1 MCRLLVADD
10 DVQQLGIRKLLLEA
24 AGHEVAVADNA
35 PETCRLL
42 VELRP
47 DVLVMDLRLPKLKD
61 GLSLIHCVDE
71 QRLAVK
77 IIVLSGW
84 TEQLYGLPE
93 EKLVCCILGKPI
105 RNEHLLE
112 AINAAVASPARNLPS
127 AAS

>member
-10 DVQQLGIRKLLLEA
+10 DVQQLRIRKLLLEA

-47 DVLVMDLRLPKLKD
+47 YVLVMDLRLPKLKD